1 MSVNFRLNEL
11 NSLEELLTSHS
22 CILYMYPELTLEEY
36 KLLLKE
42 MIPNNYS
49 QLAVF
54 KNKEMVAVCGIWIN
68 TKLWCG
74 KYMELDNVIVH
85 PDYRSAG
92 IGKLITN
99 YLNKKAL
106 ALNCKLMALDA
117 YTDNKR
123 AHKFYMNDG
132 YDITGFHFTKKL

>member
-1 MSVNFRLNEL
+1 MSTEFVFKEL
-11 NSLEELLTSHS
+11 ESLDELLSSYT
-22 CILYMYPELTLEEY
+22 CILEMYPSLSKTDY
-36 KLLLKE
+36 RE
-42 MIPNNYS
+42 MILEMMPNNYS
-49 QLAVF
+49 QLAVY
-54 KNKEMVAVCGIWIN
+54 KNSKMVAVCGIWIN

-74 KYMELDNVIVH
+74 KYMELDNVIVQ

-92 IGKLITN
+92 IGKLVTG
-99 YLNKKAL
+99 YLNKKAKEIG
-106 ALNCKLMALDA
+106 CKLMALDA